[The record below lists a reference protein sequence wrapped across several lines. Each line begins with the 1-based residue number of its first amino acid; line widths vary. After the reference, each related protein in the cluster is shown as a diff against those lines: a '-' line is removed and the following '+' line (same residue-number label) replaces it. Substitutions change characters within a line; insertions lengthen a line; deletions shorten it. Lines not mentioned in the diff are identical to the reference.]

1 MKYLIFAELNKNH
14 FLFLTYFI
22 ISAIQEIDNRY
33 ITKTD
38 DIIEIFHIFYIY
50 TLSDF
55 LSIIPLIIIKIRSK
69 RESQNF
75 ENLDKNLIQS
85 NSIENKKYK
94 LLYNDTLD
102 NKKRKK
108 RKIILSVILSFFDFF
123 ALYLNVIFKI
133 ITQSSNYQVKQEKL
147 NSMILFN
154 IISKYILSVLILH
167 LSVYKHHYL
176 SLAINLLFLILLIIY
191 DFLHLDDKK
200 AYFYVLMK
208 IIVAICYAFED
219 TYAKILLSIDSVSP
233 YNLLIYRGIFE
244 NILAF
249 LFSFVFIFVEIPDEN
264 GIKSCVFSRFW
275 KIYKNKLNILLYIIL
290 FFVHYLQ
297 NINIFAI
304 IDKFS
309 PIHFAVAT
317 IFENIGSLIIS
328 IIYGEIFLDEFFIKL
343 AIYFIL
349 ILSIL
354 VFNEFIVLNF
364 CGFQKYT
371 KIFLEQKANK
381 DIEQTI
387 INNKENNNESESE
400 DNVSTKMIN
409 IRNFNYQINELDLI
423 DGKDTNSNL

>member
-1 MKYLIFAELNKNH
+1 M
-14 FLFLTYFI
+14 
-22 ISAIQEIDNRY
+22 
-33 ITKTD
+33 
-38 DIIEIFHIFYIY
+38 
-50 TLSDF
+50 
-55 LSIIPLIIIKIRSK
+55 
-69 RESQNF
+69 
-75 ENLDKNLIQS
+75 
-85 NSIENKKYK
+85 
-94 LLYNDTLD
+94 
-102 NKKRKK
+102 
-108 RKIILSVILSFFDFF
+108 
-123 ALYLNVIFKI
+123 
-133 ITQSSNYQVKQEKL
+133 
-147 NSMILFN
+147 
-154 IISKYILSVLILH
+154 
-167 LSVYKHHYL
+167 
-176 SLAINLLFLILLIIY
+176 
-191 DFLHLDDKK
+191 
-200 AYFYVLMK
+200 
-208 IIVAICYAFED
+208 
-219 TYAKILLSIDSVSP
+219 
-233 YNLLIYRGIFE
+233 
-244 NILAF
+244 
-249 LFSFVFIFVEIPDEN
+249 FIFVEIPDEN

-275 KIYKNKLNILLYIIL
+275 KVYKNKLNILLYIIL
-290 FFVHYLQ
+290 IFVHYLQ

>member
-1 MKYLIFAELNKNH
+1 M
-14 FLFLTYFI
+14 
-22 ISAIQEIDNRY
+22 
-33 ITKTD
+33 
-38 DIIEIFHIFYIY
+38 EIFHIFYIY

-133 ITQSSNYQVKQEKL
+133 ITQNSNYQVKQEKL

-176 SLAINLLFLILLIIY
+176 SLSINLIFLILLIIY

-200 AYFYVLMK
+200 EYFYVLMK
-208 IIVAICYAFED
+208 IVVAICYAFED

-275 KIYKNKLNILLYIIL
+275 KVYKNKLNILLYIIL

-409 IRNFNYQINELDLI
+409 VRNFNYQINELDLI